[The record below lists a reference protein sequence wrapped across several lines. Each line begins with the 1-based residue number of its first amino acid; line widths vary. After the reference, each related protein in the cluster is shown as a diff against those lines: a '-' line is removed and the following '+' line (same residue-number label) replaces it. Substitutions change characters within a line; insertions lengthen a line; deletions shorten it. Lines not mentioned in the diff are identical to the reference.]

1 MLDKITNLQWQIMWG
16 KPLGVSEATY
26 IFFSIETN
34 KGPILSMMS
43 HKQLVVVSC
52 STSLVL
58 FITVGSSLRLAVAEG
73 GMTKS
78 LSYVDNIQN

>member
-1 MLDKITNLQWQIMWG
+1 MADYVGQAIRSFRSNVYFLFDRDK
-16 KPLGVSEATY
+16 PVEAPNY
-26 IFFSIETN
+26 

-43 HKQLVVVSC
+43 HKQLVVMSC
-52 STSLVL
+52 STYLVL
-58 FITVGSSLRLAVAEG
+58 FITIGSSLRLAIAEG